1 MRTAPLS
8 FATLS
13 FASPSLATLAGH
25 ARNAC
30 LGLVCLAALAVAPAA
45 QAVSNGD
52 AVAGLKEALSRGA
65 EVAVGQLGKTNGFL
79 GDSRVKIP
87 LPGAL
92 AQAEGMLRMAGMGK
106 QADEVVDAMNHAA
119 EQAVVEAKPVL
130 LKAVKGMSVKDAQ
143 GVLTGGD
150 HAATDYFRQTT
161 SGELTQKFLPI
172 VKKATD
178 RLQVKPQYDALA
190 GRAAGLGLVDAKD
203 ASLDDYVTRKALD
216 GLFLMIAEQEKAI
229 RKDPVGTGS
238 ALLQKVFGGL

>member
-8 FATLS
+8 FV
-13 FASPSLATLAGH
+13 FPTLARLADH
-25 ARNAC
+25 TRNAC
-30 LGLVCLAALAVAPAA
+30 LGLACLAALALAPAA

-79 GDSRVKIP
+79 DDSRVKIP

-178 RLQVKPQYDALA
+178 RLQVKPQYDKLA
-190 GRAAGLGLVDAKD
+190 GKAAGLGLMDAKD

>member
-1 MRTAPLS
+1 MIRLPRSFLS
-8 FATLS
+8 PAV
-13 FASPSLATLAGH
+13 
-25 ARNAC
+25 
-30 LGLVCLAALAVAPAA
+30 LGLVLALAAPLAN
-45 QAVSNGD
+45 AVSNSD

-65 EVAVGQLGKTNGFL
+65 EAAVGQLGKTNGFL

-130 LKAVKGMSVKDAQ
+130 LKAVKGMSVQDAQ

-238 ALLQKVFGGL
+238 ALLKKVFGGL

>member
-8 FATLS
+8 FV
-13 FASPSLATLAGH
+13 SPALANLAGH
-25 ARNAC
+25 ARSAC
-30 LGLVCLAALAVAPAA
+30 LGLACLAALALAPAA

-130 LKAVKGMSVKDAQ
+130 LKAVKGMSMKDAQ

-178 RLQVKPQYDALA
+178 RLQVKPQYDKLA
-190 GRAAGLGLVDAKD
+190 GKAAGLGLMDAKD